1 MFAQS
6 MPTIPT
12 RSLGKNGPQVSAIG
26 FGAMGLSPFEG
37 TPISDEERF
46 KVIDRAIELG
56 STYIDSAD
64 IYGDNEDLFG
74 RYFKKYP
81 EQRQK
86 VSF

>member
-1 MFAQS
+1 MT
-6 MPTIPT
+6 TIPI

-26 FGAMGLSPFEG
+26 FGAMSLSPFG
-37 TPISDEERF
+37 GDPAPDEERF
-46 KVIDRAIELG
+46 KLIDRAIELG

-64 IYGDNEDLFG
+64 VYGDNEDLFG